1 MHILNN
7 SHEYGKPEY
16 PLQLLQPC
24 HKGKL
29 MNYWKMLYI
38 QQLQQQQQQQQQLLI
53 EEQKT
58 NDVNHLYSLA
68 NTSHNNNRT
77 HHSSV
82 DT

>member
-38 QQLQQQQQQQQQLLI
+38 QQLQQQQQQQQLLI